1 MSAEPPPVYV
11 GFWMRVLASLI
22 DTVLLGAISIPLLL
36 AVVGDADTVKP
47 PSSAQAMVQ
56 FTVTFIL
63 PAVATIA
70 FWTGRHATPGKMV
83 IGARVVDAVSGGA
96 PSMGQH
102 LIRYLGY
109 FVSAAPLF
117 LGFAWI
123 AFDRRKQGWHDK
135 LAGTVVVRTRRR

>member
-1 MSAEPPPVYV
+1 MSTDSPRLYV

-22 DTVLLGAISIPLLL
+22 DTVLLSAISMPLLL
-36 AVVGDADTVKP
+36 AVVGDAESAG
-47 PSSAQAMVQ
+47 PSSGAQAMVQ
-56 FTVTFIL
+56 FAVTFIL

-70 FWTGRHATPGKMV
+70 FWAGRHATPGKMV

-117 LGFAWI
+117 LGFVWI

-135 LAGTVVVRTRRR
+135 LAGTVVVRTPRR